1 MVMASKSPLPLIPH
15 TLNMLIEL
23 YTCNSVYI
31 LQEAKG
37 REIPVNDT

>member
-1 MVMASKSPLPLIPH
+1 MDMALKSPLPLIPH

-23 YTCNSVYI
+23 YTCNSVYN